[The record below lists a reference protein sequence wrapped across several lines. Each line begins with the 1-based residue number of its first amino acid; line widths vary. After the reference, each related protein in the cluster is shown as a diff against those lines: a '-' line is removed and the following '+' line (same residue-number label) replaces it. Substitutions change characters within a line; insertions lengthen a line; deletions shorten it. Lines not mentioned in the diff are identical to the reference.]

1 MPGTIEALDLA
12 ISLTGPK
19 TKVIPGHGVEVVGR
33 QELIQFRDMTVDISR
48 RVRDLIAEG
57 KTLDEVMKARPT
69 AAYDEQWGK
78 EASWTANDFV
88 PVVYHQLG
96 GGSLYER

>member
-1 MPGTIEALDLA
+1 
-12 ISLTGPK
+12 
-19 TKVIPGHGVEVVGR
+19 
-33 QELIQFRDMTVDISR
+33 
-48 RVRDLIAEG
+48 VRDLIAEG
-57 KTLDEVMKARPT
+57 KTLDQVMKARPT